1 MGARGTHLQA
11 SPPGIARRKT
21 RVNVLVTRGSIR
33 LRKMTAALAGAAHP
47 GAGGLQLVDPL
58 GRGTAGG
65 LARGGAQQAQP
76 PQPPTPTS
84 REHQR
89 ILAAYNGAY
98 DDSKLEGLLNHT
110 VEKLVA
116 ASERPDV
123 HYRVTI
129 LNSAAVNAFALPT
142 GQLYVTRGLIALAN
156 DTSELASVL
165 SHEMSH
171 VIARHAAIREDQARQ
186 VALVSRVVQ
195 DVLSDPETG
204 ALALAKSKIALASFS
219 RAQEFEADGIGVGI
233 AARAGYDP
241 YGAVRFLTSM
251 GRNAELKSNPGQTHH
266 IDPRAPDF
274 LSSHPATPERVKNAQ
289 SNARQFAGPGAG
301 ERDKQNYLAGID
313 GMVYGEDP
321 SEGFVRGR
329 RFLHP
334 KLGFTFLAP
343 EGFTLDNTAQAVL
356 GVKEGGGQALRV
368 DVVRVPAEQTLADYL
383 TSGWIENIDPKSVED
398 VIINGLPAAT
408 ATAKGDQWSFR
419 LYAVR
424 FGSDVYRFIFASKR
438 TTAEI
443 DRAFREAVE
452 HVPAHDAD
460 GEPGGEAPAPQDR
473 DRREGR
479 HGREAR
485 GDDGDDRPPGRA
497 IPRAQRAR
505 PQRPRQSRRSREDR
519 DGVSEHVRFT
529 SPQIERAAAL
539 ARAARRRSAHRA
551 AGPER
556 ASRRSRPPG
565 SAAAG

>member
-1 MGARGTHLQA
+1 LAPAAGAVVALLLAGCSSSLLTIGA
-11 SPPGIARRKT
+11 PPGSLPEVQR
-21 RVNVLVTRGSIR
+21 
-33 LRKMTAALAGAAHP
+33 
-47 GAGGLQLVDPL
+47 Q
-58 GRGTAGG
+58 
-65 LARGGAQQAQP
+65 AQQHQQP
-76 PQPPTPTS
+76 QAPPP

-89 ILAAYNGAY
+89 ILAAYNGVY
-98 DDSKLEGLLNHT
+98 DDPKLEGLLNQM
-110 VEKLVA
+110 VAKLVA

-129 LNSAAVNAFALPT
+129 LNSATVNAFALPS

-233 AARAGYDP
+233 ASRAGYDP

-251 GRNAELKSNPGQTHH
+251 GRNAELKSNPSQTH

-274 LSSHPATPERVKNAQ
+274 LSSHPATPERIKNAQ
-289 SNARQFAGPGAG
+289 ASARQFNAPGAG
-301 ERDKQNYLAGID
+301 ERDKAAYLAGVD

-343 EGFTLDNTAQAVL
+343 EGFALDNTAQAVL
-356 GVKEGGGQALRV
+356 GVKEGGGQALRL

-383 TSGWIENIDPKSVED
+383 NSGWIENIDPKTVED
-398 VIINGLPAAT
+398 VVINGLPAAT
-408 ATAKGDQWSFR
+408 ATAKGDQWVFR

-424 FGSDVYRFIFASKR
+424 FGTDVYRFIFASKR

-443 DRAFREAVE
+443 DRAFRDSVGTFRRMTLAESQAAKPLHIKIVTVVAGETVE
-452 HVPAHDAD
+452 RLASRMAIP
-460 GEPGGEAPAPQDR
+460 
-473 DRREGR
+473 
-479 HGREAR
+479 
-485 GDDGDDRPPGRA
+485 DRPVERFRVLNGLGPNERVSPGDQVK
-497 IPRAQRAR
+497 IVV
-505 PQRPRQSRRSREDR
+505 E
-519 DGVSEHVRFT
+519 
-529 SPQIERAAAL
+529 
-539 ARAARRRSAHRA
+539 
-551 AGPER
+551 
-556 ASRRSRPPG
+556 
-565 SAAAG
+565 